1 MAFSQLYYG
10 TKMFNTLSGPIVLS
24 HVNWLLQAEVVS
36 LCLTAQE
43 SVGVVLGALHGLFWI
58 FEYITDRC
66 GEASRFETYSWAL
79 FFLKKISGPV

>member
-1 MAFSQLYYG
+1 MAFPQLYYG

-43 SVGVVLGALHGLFWI
+43 
-58 FEYITDRC
+58 
-66 GEASRFETYSWAL
+66 
-79 FFLKKISGPV
+79 

>member
-43 SVGVVLGALHGLFWI
+43 SVSRCSLGCSTWPILDFLNISLIGVEKRRVSKLTLGH
-58 FEYITDRC
+58 
-66 GEASRFETYSWAL
+66 
-79 FFLKKISGPV
+79 FFF